1 MFEHTW
7 TQFLGMIRSLGELLF
22 LDLVLY
28 CDIDIVL
35 RRLRFSLEQICLSA
49 CLHFTYLCLSVCLS
63 YLSSFIYQSSS
74 IYLSPV
80 FFSCYCAK
88 ISWHNQP
95 KEERVYFWI
104 TIWCHSPSWWGRH
117 GRSRKHLSH
126 DTFCQEAER
135 LKVCSFSFY
144 SVQAPSLDCGIV
156 LPVVK
161 VNLLISV
168 TVI

>member
-7 TQFLGMIRSLGELLF
+7 TQFLGIEKSRRTAFF

-28 CDIDIVL
+28 CNIDIVL
-35 RRLRFSLEQICLSA
+35 RKLRFSLEQICLPVYISSM
-49 CLHFTYLCLSVCLS
+49 SVCLS
-63 YLSSFIYQSSS
+63 VFPIYLSSFIYQSSS

-88 ISWHNQP
+88 ISWQNQL

-104 TIWCHSPSWWGRH
+104 TVWYHSPSWWGRH
-117 GRSRKHLSH
+117 GGRSRKHLSH

-135 LKVCSFSFY
+135 DESVIFLLLFSPGP
-144 SVQAPSLDCGIV
+144 Q
-156 LPVVK
+156 PVE
-161 VNLLISV
+161 
-168 TVI
+168 